1 MRSAFTSLAAALG
14 ILLGAGASGAA
25 AQASRWSFEGRLNV
39 TVPVGDLSD
48 AGAESG
54 LGLGADVYY
63 TFMRN
68 MSAYAGLSRHAF
80 NCEGAGCDDATS
92 TGLQAGV
99 KLLFGAE
106 RRAMA
111 WAGGGIMLHKADF
124 DGDESDLTL
133 GGELGGGIDLM
144 LSPRFALAPSLR
156 FHTYPADFGVRE
168 LDMSYFTISLG
179 AHFHF

>member
-1 MRSAFTSLAAALG
+1 MRNTIASLVAALG
-14 ILLGAGASGAA
+14 ITLAASASEAA

-39 TVPVGDLSD
+39 TMPVGDLSD

-54 LGLGADVYY
+54 LGLGADVFY

-80 NCEGAGCDDATS
+80 NCEGAGCDDVTS
-92 TGLQAGV
+92 SGLQGGV

-106 RRAMA
+106 RRAMP
-111 WAGGGIMLHKADF
+111 WARGGIMLHKADF

-133 GGELGGGIDLM
+133 GAELGGGIDLM

-156 FHTYPADFGVRE
+156 FHTYPAGFAVRE